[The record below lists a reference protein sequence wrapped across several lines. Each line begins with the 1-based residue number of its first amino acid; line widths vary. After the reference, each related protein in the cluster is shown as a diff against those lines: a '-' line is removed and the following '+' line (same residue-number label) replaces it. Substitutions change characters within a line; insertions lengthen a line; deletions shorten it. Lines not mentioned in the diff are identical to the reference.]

1 MLIVRPLPIIAVQ
14 PQKIKVGHKV
24 HVKER
29 WLSVFF
35 QLAVTCAGWF
45 YVKQNDSRMVC
56 HWCLAMK
63 KQEDYHVKMPLRAEK
78 FHMFGVTCYEKV

>member
-1 MLIVRPLPIIAVQ
+1 MLIVHPLPIIAIQ
-14 PQKIKVGHKV
+14 PQKIKYVDHKV

-29 WLSVFF
+29 WLSIFF
-35 QLAVTCAGWF
+35 QLAVLCDGWF

-63 KQEDYHVKMPLRAEK
+63 KQEDYHVKNALAGRKIPYVWCDVL
-78 FHMFGVTCYEKV
+78 